1 MSEDNDIKIEPT
13 NIDLNSL
20 FNLTYTFD
28 NLKLLLGNLKKNQDL
43 IFTLLNE
50 NNKNNKEFHD
60 YQENRFKSIEDA
72 LNKLGGVVNEVKRPS
87 IDDKYTNIQNI
98 IESESNKFFID
109 DDQNDDEDL
118 KDTNKKI
125 ATDSKKKKTSTENE
139 NGLNKNQRK
148 ENGENGED
156 NENGENEEEN
166 DNENKDE
173 KSLNSTDK
181 NNLNDLYKKIQAL
194 EKKVRALELQKFGGG
209 SINDLEKNAA
219 ENVSNRSLNE
229 KFEELRLKNKE
240 LEDKVNE
247 LTLKVSEFNIY
258 DLFDNAKMEGGSIDA
273 SKVLI
278 MALEQKVFKKIGI
291 MDDKIKKIEEDI
303 YKTKNDFQNIKNQ
316 NEVNNHTFQG
326 FKDMMKELTNQ
337 IQTSSDENSNRVNDL
352 EAKLNEIYKKIL
364 KKSEEDHNKINEA
377 IDAIK
382 DKLGGIN
389 INENDDNL
397 KNNTGNAELND
408 NDLKFLKDIAKR
420 VSVLESSIKLII
432 QNMNSLDQIKDDLL
446 KLSNDLQL
454 KSSQKDFYDL
464 NDKVNVQAAILNNLK
479 DNYDRLQDEVNKH
492 STDLNFLLKKLESI
506 NSTVIKLKEGFDENG
521 AGVVQG
527 GIFDENKYVELA
539 TFNEFLKSYD
549 NDKSKTKFQIEEL
562 RRYLNEL
569 NEIVKTK
576 ASEEDMRNFEA
587 LINSKIEEL
596 RLLCNKKFADKID
609 TSKSLKYLDAQ
620 IKHIIDVYIKR
631 MEKGDNWLLAKKP
644 VGGFTC
650 ASCEAYIGELKEKN
664 DYLAWNKYPMREND
678 KAYRIGNGFSR
689 MLNMLNLDVKNS
701 SFDPME
707 NSDGETKSKSPNK
720 DLNSNINN
728 STVLPNIQN
737 YKDPMSQSMGDNLNG
752 HGKDYN
758 TSGNNNTD
766 EPKIMKVYRK
776 NK

>member
-1 MSEDNDIKIEPT
+1 MSEDNNIKIEPT

-72 LNKLGGVVNEVKRPS
+72 LNKLGGVVNDVKRPS

-156 NENGENEEEN
+156 NENGENEDEN

-173 KSLNSTDK
+173 ESLNSTDK

-194 EKKVRALELQKFGGG
+194 EKKVRSLELQKFGGG

-258 DLFDNAKMEGGSIDA
+258 DLFDNSKMEGGSIDA
-273 SKVLI
+273 SKALI

>member
-1 MSEDNDIKIEPT
+1 MSEDNNIKIEPT

-72 LNKLGGVVNEVKRPS
+72 LNKLGGVVNDVKRPS

-109 DDQNDDEDL
+109 DDQNDDEE

-173 KSLNSTDK
+173 ENLNSTDK

-258 DLFDNAKMEGGSIDA
+258 DLFDNSKMEGGSIDA
-273 SKVLI
+273 SKALI

-364 KKSEEDHNKINEA
+364 KKSDEDHNKINEA
-377 IDAIK
+377 IDSIK

>member
-28 NLKLLLGNLKKNQDL
+28 NLKLLIGNLKKNQDL

-72 LNKLGGVVNEVKRPS
+72 LNKLGAEVNDVKRPS
-87 IDDKYTNIQNI
+87 IDDKFTNIQNI
-98 IESESNKFFID
+98 IESQKKNLD
-109 DDQNDDEDL
+109 DNQNDDEDISR
-118 KDTNKKI
+118 TNKKI
-125 ATDSKKKKTSTENE
+125 STDAKKKKTLENEE
-139 NGLNKNQRK
+139 NGLNSSQR
-148 ENGENGED
+148 
-156 NENGENEEEN
+156 NENGENENEEEN
-166 DNENKDE
+166 NNNENNE
-173 KSLNSTDK
+173 SLNSTDK

-194 EKKVRALELQKFGGG
+194 EKKVRALELQKFGGNT
-209 SINDLEKNAA
+209 INDLEKNAL
-219 ENVSNRSLNE
+219 ENVSMNSLND

-247 LTLKVSEFNIY
+247 LSLKVSDFNIY
-258 DLFDNAKMEGGSIDA
+258 DLFDGAKMEGGNIDA
-273 SKVLI
+273 SKLLI
-278 MALEQKVFKKIGI
+278 SALEQKVFKKIGI

-303 YKTKNDFQNIKNQ
+303 YKSKNDFQNIKNQ
-316 NEVNNHTFQG
+316 NEVNNH
-326 FKDMMKELTNQ
+326 KEEADILAKCAKLDSAKEFATLLTNN
-337 IQTSSDENSNRVNDL
+337 IEDLKEN
-352 EAKLNEIYKKIL
+352 
-364 KKSEEDHNKINEA
+364 NKE
-377 IDAIK
+377 
-382 DKLGGIN
+382 GGIN
-389 INENDDNL
+389 MNENDDNI

-420 VSVLESSIKLII
+420 VSVLESSIKIII

-446 KLSNDLQL
+446 KLSNEMQL
-454 KSSQKDFYDL
+454 KTPQKDFYDL

-506 NSTVIKLKEGFDENG
+506 NSTVIKLKESLNENG
-521 AGVVQG
+521 SGVVQG

-539 TFNEFLKSYD
+539 TFNSFLKSYESEI
-549 NDKSKTKFQIEEL
+549 SKIKFQIEEL
-562 RRYLNEL
+562 RRYLNDL

-576 ASEEDMRNFEA
+576 ASEEDMRNFET

-620 IKHIIDVYIKR
+620 IKHIVDVYIKR

-707 NSDGETKSKSPNK
+707 NSDNETKSKSPNK
-720 DLNSNINN
+720 DLNSNVNN

-752 HGKDYN
+752 QGKDYN
-758 TSGNNNTD
+758 TSGNNNND